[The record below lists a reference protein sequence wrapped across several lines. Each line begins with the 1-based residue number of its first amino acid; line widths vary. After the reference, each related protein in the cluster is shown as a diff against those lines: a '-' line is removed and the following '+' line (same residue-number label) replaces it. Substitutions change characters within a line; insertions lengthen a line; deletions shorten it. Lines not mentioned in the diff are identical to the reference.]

1 MDIRGLDLKP
11 EENIVKSKGELTVF
25 VLYESEDTETPV
37 QWLEYSLPFSG
48 EVECPDCTEELIPDI
63 EVSVMHQSLEVKP
76 DADGE
81 ERILV
86 SDVVLELDMK
96 FFREEEYSLVTDVY
110 TPLRECVPEGKMK
123 FWKSFWCG
131 ISPDAGSL
139 TAFR

>member
-1 MDIRGLDLKP
+1 M
-11 EENIVKSKGELTVF
+11 
-25 VLYESEDTETPV
+25 
-37 QWLEYSLPFSG
+37 
-48 EVECPDCTEELIPDI
+48 IPDI

-96 FFREEEYSLVTDVY
+96 FFREEEYSLVTVSY
-110 TPLRECVPEGKMK
+110 CCNIKHKQFLLFTFIGKGKMK
-123 FWKSFWCG
+123 FWKNFWCG